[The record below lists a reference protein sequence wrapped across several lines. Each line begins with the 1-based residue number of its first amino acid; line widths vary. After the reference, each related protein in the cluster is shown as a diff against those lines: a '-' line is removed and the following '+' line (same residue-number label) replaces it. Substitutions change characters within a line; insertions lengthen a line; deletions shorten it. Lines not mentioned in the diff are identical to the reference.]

1 MQKDS
6 KLFYIILL
14 VFSTSLGGIGQ
25 FLFKEGLLQSSF
37 YIEVLVIAFG
47 VLVYVIST
55 AIYFYTLART
65 HLSWAYGFGGISY
78 IVAELLAYFVLLEP
92 VGIARWIGVLII
104 AVGTALV
111 GLS

>member
-6 KLFYIILL
+6 KLFYIVLL

-25 FLFKEGLLQSSF
+25 FLFKEGLLQTAL
-37 YIEVLVIAFG
+37 YLEVLVIAIG
-47 VLVYVIST
+47 VLAYVIST

-104 AVGTALV
+104 AIGTALV

>member
-1 MQKDS
+1 MKKDS
-6 KLFYIILL
+6 KLFYIVLL
-14 VFSTSLGGIGQ
+14 IFSTSLGGIGQ
-25 FLFKEGLLQSSF
+25 FLFKEGLLQSAL
-37 YIEVLVIAFG
+37 YLEVLVIAIG
-47 VLVYVIST
+47 VLIYVIST

-92 VGIARWIGVLII
+92 VGITRWVGVLII
-104 AVGTALV
+104 AIGTALV

>member
-6 KLFYIILL
+6 KVFYIILL

-25 FLFKEGLLQSSF
+25 FLFKEGLLQSGL
-37 YIEVLVIAFG
+37 YLEVLVIAVG
-47 VLVYVIST
+47 VLVYVAST

-78 IVAELLAYFVLLEP
+78 IVAELLAYFVLAEP
-92 VGIARWIGVLII
+92 VGIARWIGVLVI
-104 AVGTALV
+104 AIGTALV

>member
-1 MQKDS
+1 MQMDS
-6 KLFYIILL
+6 KPFYIILL
-14 VFSTSLGGIGQ
+14 IFSTSLGGIGQ
-25 FLFKEGLLQSSF
+25 FLFKEGLLQPAL
-37 YIEVLVIAFG
+37 YLEVLVIAAG
-47 VLVYVIST
+47 VLVYAIST

-104 AVGTALV
+104 AIGTALV